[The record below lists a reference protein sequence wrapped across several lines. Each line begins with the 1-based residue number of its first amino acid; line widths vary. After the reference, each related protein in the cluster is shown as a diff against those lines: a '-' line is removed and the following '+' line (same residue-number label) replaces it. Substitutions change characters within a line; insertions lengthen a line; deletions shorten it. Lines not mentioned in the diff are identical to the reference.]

1 MTRKPRADPSH
12 LQGTAISVRI
22 NQILPCLTCS
32 QRRAAERSLEE
43 VVSVFVAALH
53 GEVPRKDGRPLRFLP
68 RACCKQMRLKTDV
81 DGRAHRHAPF

>member
-53 GEVPRKDGRPLRFLP
+53 GEVPRQDGRPLRFLP
-68 RACCKQMRLKTDV
+68 IATPRSENSDDFSGRTL
-81 DGRAHRHAPF
+81 DGL